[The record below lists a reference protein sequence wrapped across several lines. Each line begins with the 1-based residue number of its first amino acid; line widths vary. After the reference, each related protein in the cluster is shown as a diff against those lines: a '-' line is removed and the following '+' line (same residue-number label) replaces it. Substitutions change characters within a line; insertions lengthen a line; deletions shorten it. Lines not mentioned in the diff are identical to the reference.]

1 MKLDGTNIVL
11 TGAASGIGRALLELL
26 VQFPTQIFAVD
37 KDPAGLHTL
46 PTGQATIFPYP
57 CDLGQPSAVDA
68 LFETATR
75 QMGAIDLFV
84 ANAGF
89 AYYEKIS
96 EADWGHLEQIYRV
109 NVFSPL
115 YALEKMQTLNAGRP
129 HKTVITASAMSFL
142 GLPGYALYGSTKAAL
157 HRFAEAYRFEMDDP
171 RQLMLVYPIGTR
183 TNFFGAAAQNHAAP
197 QTWPSQAAE
206 QVARAILRGIQH
218 DQQMVFPFPA
228 FRVVLALPPL
238 VWAEKMIEARRLKK
252 WLKSPPLPP
261 AV

>member
-1 MKLDGTNIVL
+1 MGVWKLVNFTQSL
-11 TGAASGIGRALLELL
+11 GIGRALLELL
-26 VQFPTQIFAVD
+26 AQFPAQIFAVD
-37 KDPAGLHTL
+37 KDPAGLQTL
-46 PTGQATIFPYP
+46 PTGQATIFPYA
-57 CDLGQPSAVDA
+57 CDLGLPAAVEA
-68 LFETATR
+68 LFEAAIR

-89 AYYEKIS
+89 AYYEKI
-96 EADWGHLEQIYRV
+96 EMADWAHIEQIYRV

-142 GLPGYALYGSTKAAL
+142 GVPGYALYSSTKAAL
-157 HRFAEAYRFEMDDP
+157 HRFAEAYRFEMADP

-183 TNFFGAAAQNHAAP
+183 TNFFGAASQTHAAP
-197 QTWPSQAAE
+197 QTWPSQTAA
-206 QVARAILRGIQH
+206 QVARAILRGIQR
-218 DQQMVFPFPA
+218 DQQAVFPYPI

-238 VWAEKMIEARRLKK
+238 VWAEKMIEAWRLKK
-252 WLKSPPLPP
+252 WRESQPLPP